1 MPEEN
6 KMEHKMEPREE
17 PAKGGKKFFVV
28 VLVLIVV
35 IFGFWFFK
43 KNKSVNLVVDQT
55 KYQAVFLSNGQSYF
69 GKVVNPNEKYVSLTD
84 AYYLVL
90 KQPLQNQNNTDQNQN
105 QDQSKPEYTLVKLGK
120 EMHGPTSMSINKD
133 QILFI
138 ENLADDS
145 KVVTAIKNTQK

>member
-1 MPEEN
+1 MPEEI
-6 KMEHKMEPREE
+6 KVEPRERR
-17 PAKGGKKFFVV
+17 AGGGKKFLVI

-35 IFGFWFFK
+35 VFGFWFFK
-43 KNKSVNLVVDQT
+43 KNKSGNLVVDPT
-55 KYQAVFLSNGQSYF
+55 KYQAVFLTNGQSYF

-90 KQPLQNQNNTDQNQN
+90 KQPLQNQNNNDQQN
-105 QDQSKPEYTLVKLGK
+105 QDQAKPEYTLVKLGK
-120 EMHGPTSMSINKD
+120 EMHGPTSMSINKE

-145 KVVTAIKNTQK
+145 KVVTAIKNQK